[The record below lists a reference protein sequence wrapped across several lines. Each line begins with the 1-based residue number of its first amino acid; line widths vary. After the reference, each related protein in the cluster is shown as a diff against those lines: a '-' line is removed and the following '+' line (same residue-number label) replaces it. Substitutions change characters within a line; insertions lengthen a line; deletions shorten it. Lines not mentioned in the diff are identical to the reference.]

1 VLDVT
6 QRCRESDVEKDRLP
20 NVHGHRGYLI
30 IPQSSEVAGVAIK
43 SAYTRPRLVVHGKL
57 KELTQQNG
65 SGRRLDADFAAGSKA
80 SDLTFS

>member
-1 VLDVT
+1 M
-6 QRCRESDVEKDRLP
+6 
-20 NVHGHRGYLI
+20 
-30 IPQSSEVAGVAIK
+30 K

-65 SGRRLDADFAAGSKA
+65 SGSRLDADFAAGSKA